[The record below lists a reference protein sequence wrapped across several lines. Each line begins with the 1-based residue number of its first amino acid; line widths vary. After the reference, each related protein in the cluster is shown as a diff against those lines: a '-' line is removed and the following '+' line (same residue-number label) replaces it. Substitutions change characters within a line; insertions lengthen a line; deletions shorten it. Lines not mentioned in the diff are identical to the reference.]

1 MNRCKLIAAAA
12 IGWLAG
18 AFGGQLVN
26 PGFEEPAVVGTVPGW
41 TWSCDD
47 SVAKVSVVAGA
58 GVGGSKALLVE
69 KRSSEKEFVARQRMR
84 LTPRGHYRVTCRIR
98 TADFHCADLNLNGTA
113 LRVLHVIGGKL
124 VTLPAQS
131 ARVVTETSGGWARVV
146 GHIDP
151 PADSEGVELQLWIHF
166 SVTGKFCYD
175 DFTLETRVDPPLPA
189 PSRADASIVDSFN
202 RLIVEDRPFLP
213 LGF

>member
-1 MNRCKLIAAAA
+1 MDRCKLIAAAA

-18 AFGGQLVN
+18 AFGEQLVN
-26 PGFEEPAVVGTVPGW
+26 PGFEEPTADGAIPGW

-47 SVAKVSVVAGA
+47 SVARVSVVAGA

-113 LRVLHVIGGKL
+113 LRVQHVIGGGL
-124 VTLPAQS
+124 LPALGGRPGGGERGEGERGDDPFAARPRRRGRVFAGPQGAHMGGGRTDRRARRQRRLP
-131 ARVVTETSGGWARVV
+131 ARVRNGALRGLR
-146 GHIDP
+146 
-151 PADSEGVELQLWIHF
+151 PA
-166 SVTGKFCYD
+166 
-175 DFTLETRVDPPLPA
+175 
-189 PSRADASIVDSFN
+189 
-202 RLIVEDRPFLP
+202 
-213 LGF
+213 